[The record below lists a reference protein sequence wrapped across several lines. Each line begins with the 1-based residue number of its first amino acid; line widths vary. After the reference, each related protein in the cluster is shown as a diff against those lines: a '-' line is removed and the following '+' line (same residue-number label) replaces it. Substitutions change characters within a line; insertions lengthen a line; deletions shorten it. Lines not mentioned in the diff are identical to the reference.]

1 MFIPSLSSSHFV
13 MQDQA
18 QEENPLNGDFLQKQ
32 DIQRYGNQVA
42 FMFYFSFTE
51 GQLFEQVA
59 ILAACSKMLCQI
71 T

>member
-13 MQDQA
+13 IQDQA

-42 FMFYFSFTE
+42 FMFYF
-51 GQLFEQVA
+51 
-59 ILAACSKMLCQI
+59 
-71 T
+71 